1 MRNVNALRERKTMFE
16 VTTFLILLA
25 FSLTLISIFRGP
37 TVYDRI
43 ISANSFGTLTVLFL
57 SILGYLLGRPEF
69 IDLAII
75 YAILNVISAVAILK
89 YFRQGDLS
97 KSDDGWMN

>member
-1 MRNVNALRERKTMFE
+1 MFE
-16 VTTFLILLA
+16 VTTLLILLS
-25 FSLTLISIFRGP
+25 FSLTLASIFRGP

-43 ISANSFGTLTVLFL
+43 IAANSFGTLIVLFL
-57 SILGYLLGRPEF
+57 SIIGYLLGRPEF

-75 YAILNVISAVAILK
+75 YAILNVIGAVAILK

-97 KSDDGWMN
+97 KSDERLNN

>member
-1 MRNVNALRERKTMFE
+1 MFE
-16 VTTFLILLA
+16 VTTLLILLS
-25 FSLTLISIFRGP
+25 FSLTLASIFRGP

-43 ISANSFGTLTVLFL
+43 ISANSFGTLIVLFL
-57 SILGYLLGRPEF
+57 SIIGYLLGRPEF

-75 YAILNVISAVAILK
+75 YAILNVIGAVAILK

-97 KSDDGWMN
+97 KSDERLNN